1 MLHQKSLQPQ
11 CKILSSPESWW
22 KSSCKFLLCSFAPVI
37 GFAFNPFS
45 SSIGK
50 SLNNNPFFLKFL
62 GHIIDTEDLE
72 IIKTGHLHRVL
83 PNVYQKFIKAPK
95 TDRMNYL
102 LDIIEPDV
110 DKKRKVL
117 IFCNKGSTS
126 AFLNHYLNEKG
137 IKTLHF
143 AGGNMNPNHRCV
155 DHEIFFL
162 P

>member
-1 MLHQKSLQPQ
+1 MMIYNLQHDGRLNAKTSTRKSAKPHTRTSATRCVTAGALVMIMPQSLH
-11 CKILSSPESWW
+11 
-22 KSSCKFLLCSFAPVI
+22 V
-37 GFAFNPFS
+37 
-45 SSIGK
+45 
-50 SLNNNPFFLKFL
+50 
-62 GHIIDTEDLE
+62 
-72 IIKTGHLHRVL
+72 TGALVECY
-83 PNVYQKFIKAPK
+83 N
-95 TDRMNYL
+95 DEN
-102 LDIIEPDV
+102 V

-162 P
+162 PLLIHHH

>member
-1 MLHQKSLQPQ
+1 M
-11 CKILSSPESWW
+11 
-22 KSSCKFLLCSFAPVI
+22 
-37 GFAFNPFS
+37 
-45 SSIGK
+45 
-50 SLNNNPFFLKFL
+50 
-62 GHIIDTEDLE
+62 
-72 IIKTGHLHRVL
+72 L

-95 TDRMNYL
+95 TDRMDYL

-155 DHEIFFL
+155 DHEIVFSPYSRHYKPL
-162 P
+162 LTICRPLRNQAKNQI